1 MTHVPDFG
9 PVESLR
15 RVDTHGFRTSAP
27 PERVIATVGAIL
39 LVAFGSR
46 RARLLA
52 RVLGCQ
58 NRAPTR
64 PFVLEPGAE
73 LAGFRVVKTD
83 PEVVVLAGRHRFSRY
98 GLIFRAG
105 RMAEGTSVSAETKAE
120 FPGILG
126 KIYRVLVISS
136 GAHDRVMRR
145 LMGKLKRRV
154 EE

>member
-1 MTHVPDFG
+1 MTQVEDFG
-9 PVESLR
+9 PVEGLR
-15 RVDTHGFRTSAP
+15 RVDTHGFRTLAR
-27 PERVIATVGAIL
+27 PETVMAKLGAIL
-39 LVAFGSR
+39 QVAFGSR

-52 RVLGCQ
+52 RVLRCQ

-73 LAGFRVVKTD
+73 LAGFRVVRAD
-83 PEVVVLAGRHRFSRY
+83 AEEVVLAGQHRFSRY

-105 RMAEGTSVSAETKAE
+105 RMAEGASVSAETRAE

-126 KIYRVLVISS
+126 KIYRVFVISS

>member
-1 MTHVPDFG
+1 MSVVEEFG
-9 PVESLR
+9 PIDQLP
-15 RVDTHGFRTSAP
+15 RVDTHGFRTLAP
-27 PERVIATVGAIL
+27 PGTVMATLGAIL
-39 LVAFGSR
+39 LVGFGSR

-52 RVLGCQ
+52 RLLRCQ

-73 LAGFRVVKTD
+73 LAGFRVATAG
-83 PEVVVLAGRHRFSRY
+83 PEEVVLVGQHRFSRY
-98 GLIFRAG
+98 ALIFRAG
-105 RMAEGTSVSAETKAE
+105 RMTEGTSVSAETKAV
-120 FPGILG
+120 FPGALG
-126 KIYRVLVISS
+126 KLYRVFVISS